1 LIVVGGDFSV
11 AFERTRRATV
21 KHHRHPSALDSEQK
35 HQRNH
40 HPLES
45 APEPLLLNIHQ
56 LAEKL
61 NVSRT
66 TIETWTRSRRI
77 PSFKM
82 NRVLRYD
89 LSKVVAA
96 LAAYE
101 RKAL

>member
-1 LIVVGGDFSV
+1 
-11 AFERTRRATV
+11 
-21 KHHRHPSALDSEQK
+21 
-35 HQRNH
+35 
-40 HPLES
+40 LES